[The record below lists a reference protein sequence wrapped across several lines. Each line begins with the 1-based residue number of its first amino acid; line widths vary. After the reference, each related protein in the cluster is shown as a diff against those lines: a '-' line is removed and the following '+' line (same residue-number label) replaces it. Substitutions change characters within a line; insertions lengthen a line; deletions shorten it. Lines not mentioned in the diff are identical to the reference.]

1 MRKVILSIVT
11 GILSLVLIFSLFL
24 SFLYMKDF
32 DYNSKNIITNEKD
45 VPKYHL
51 MVISN
56 EMDSMSGE
64 AFLNGLNDA
73 SHKMKVA
80 LEVNNVKKEDVDE
93 QLDNINIA
101 IASKVDGIILQVT
114 DNDKIKEAINHA
126 VDMGIP
132 VITVFEDVPTSRR
145 QSYVGSNSF
154 EIGKKAGR
162 LVSNAIN
169 SKGDIAIILDNI
181 QENNYLETSKNLI
194 LSGFKDIINQYDD
207 MEIKKVEESKLGLL
221 GAEEIINR
229 IINSYPDISAIFCSS
244 IKDTIGVAQVIV
256 DLNKVGDI
264 SIIGYGDSEELL
276 KYIDKHVIY
285 ASIVDNPYDIGY
297 KSIEAI
303 LDVMTN
309 GTTSS
314 FYDTGVNII
323 TKDNID
329 EYTQE
334 RQSKEGDDI

>member
-1 MRKVILSIVT
+1 MKKITLSVIA
-11 GILSLVLIFSLFL
+11 GILSLILIVSLFL
-24 SFLYMKDF
+24 SFLYMGELDE
-32 DYNSKNIITNEKD
+32 DNRNILMNEND
-45 VPKYHL
+45 IPEYHC
-51 MVISN
+51 MVITN

-64 AFLNGLNDA
+64 AFVKGLNEA

-80 LEVNNVKKEDVDE
+80 LEINHVKNEDIND
-93 QLDNINIA
+93 QLYNINIA
-101 IASKVDGIILQVT
+101 IAAKVDGIILQVT
-114 DNDKIKEAINHA
+114 DNEKIKEAINKA
-126 VDMGIP
+126 VDLGIP
-132 VITVFEDVPTSRR
+132 VITVFEDVPTSKR
-145 QSYVGSNSF
+145 QSYVGANSF
-154 EIGKKAGR
+154 EIGKNAGR

-169 SKGDIAIILDNI
+169 NQGDIAIILDNI
-181 QENNYLETSKNLI
+181 QENDHLETSKNLI
-194 LSGFKDIINQYDD
+194 LSGFRDITNENEN

-229 IINSYPDISAIFCSS
+229 IINKYPDISAIFCSS
-244 IKDTIGVAQVIV
+244 TKDTIGVAQVIV

-264 SIIGYGDSEELL
+264 SIIGYGDSEVLL

-303 LDVMTN
+303 LDVIEN

-323 TKDNID
+323 TKDNISEYIQKDQD
-329 EYTQE
+329 E
-334 RQSKEGDDI
+334 EGDDD

>member
-1 MRKVILSIVT
+1 MKKIILSIIT
-11 GILSLVLIFSLFL
+11 GILCLILIISLFL
-24 SFLYMKDF
+24 SFIYMKDF
-32 DYNSKNIITNEKD
+32 DYNPKNLLTNERD
-45 VPKYHL
+45 VPEYHF

-56 EMDSMSGE
+56 EMESMSGE
-64 AFLNGLNDA
+64 AFLRGLNDA
-73 SHKMKVA
+73 GTKKKVA
-80 LEVNNVKKEDVDE
+80 LEFNDVKKEDVDE

-114 DNDKIKEAINHA
+114 SNDKIKEAINHA
-126 VDMGIP
+126 VDIGIP
-132 VITVFEDVPTSRR
+132 VITVFDDVPTSKR
-145 QSYVGSNSF
+145 QSYVGANSF

-162 LVSNAIN
+162 LVSDAIN
-169 SKGDIAIILDNI
+169 KEGDIAIILDNI
-181 QENNYLETSKNLI
+181 QENNYLETSKNII
-194 LSGFKDIINQYDD
+194 LSGFKDITNQYSD

-229 IINSYPDISAIFCSS
+229 IINEYPDISAIFCSS
-244 IKDTIGVAQVIV
+244 IKDTIGVAQVLV

-264 SIIGYGDSEELL
+264 SIVGYGDNEEIL

-297 KSIEAI
+297 KSIEAMLEVI
-303 LDVMTN
+303 TN

-323 TKDNID
+323 TKDNIS
-329 EYTQE
+329 EYAQKT
-334 RQSKEGDDI
+334 QSKEGDDD